1 MLGIL
6 YWYQEKQRYK
16 KRNDLKKKLR
26 KKTPINCYDI
36 FYLEGKPVQT
46 KQDLAEARYGK
57 QTIDYA
63 LPQGWVDACK
73 EKGFDVVPHFVWLYD
88 DYVGRPASL
97 TDEGDRMLSLL
108 ARTVS

>member
-1 MLGIL
+1 M
-6 YWYQEKQRYK
+6 
-16 KRNDLKKKLR
+16 
-26 KKTPINCYDI
+26 
-36 FYLEGKPVQT
+36 QT